1 MAQKL
6 EAGKQT
12 IKFIFAGIFAGV
24 ILAPVFIWFKEYLN
38 IQTLLFPVVFVVL
51 FYAFINRTKNYSFTY
66 FDLAFLILLLGE
78 IITTVF
84 SSYPENSLSSLTRF
98 VVVFFLYIFYK
109 ILLSKVKDRFW
120 ISALFFIFSS
130 LLLFI
135 TAGSFVSFYLKSR
148 LLDSHNLYG
157 LKNLYHPLSLI
168 KNGTLN
174 NVWASSLLLFIPFN
188 IVFLLKQ
195 KSRIGRMLVL
205 LVLALNV
212 FCIFVSFSRG
222 IYISLFVF
230 VVLLNVFAIRYFPF
244 KKIILYN
251 SIALLL
257 LLPSVVLVKDSFV
270 TAVSYNKTVSQKR
283 SSNGRKL
290 LWEHAIKE
298 LTDKPVFG
306 YGQRNFKLANE
317 NNPLVKEDIVFPN
330 RTNNTYFQILVER
343 GIFGLFYYA
352 LFFLLVSLLVFKNL
366 KRFKKDKKKLL
377 EIVVIYAGIIAFLSR
392 EFTFSSMLDN
402 DFVHFLS
409 FYLVISLTPY
419 DIVLKELNLSPRSG
433 KRILIAS
440 FLLVVFLVFLNGK
453 RTIMVFYNNQS
464 VDNYYQENLS
474 KSNKYLDKALS
485 FSRNDRM
492 LQKHKA
498 MILSKNSFHFEISEA
513 YEKLISFEGSDKDS
527 LALSLKHFLTAL
539 KKVPNDD
546 EILHNVAWLHFALN
560 EIDLAKKYVNRS
572 IELIPFNS
580 TYQVSSVLIHLQ
592 NSEIEESGNSLGK
605 ALRYSPSLLES
616 RFYKVFSSKYPEI
629 AERAKQIA
637 IKGLEDQIRDD
648 NSLILKARLARLLM
662 DDEPERAMEILREV
676 SIKLPNLNRPW
687 VYMAYLEN
695 ARGNA
700 TQTEAYF
707 NKALFYNKYD
717 ALAMLYVGNIYRS
730 AGNDKKAVQYYK
742 SALKQYKTQRMPAS
756 AHNAG
761 IDKMDNIPTLNFLND
776 LVYNLKPEPDATE
789 VFAYLAAF
797 HQEDEELNLYYK
809 NLSIK
814 YMGQVYKGQ
823 EIIR

>member
-6 EAGKQT
+6 GAGKQT
-12 IKFIFAGIFAGV
+12 NKFIFAGIFASV
-24 ILAPVFIWFKEYLN
+24 ILAPVFIWLKEYMS
-38 IQTLLFPVVFVVL
+38 IQTLLFPIVFMVL
-51 FYAFINRTKNYSFTY
+51 FYAFINLSKNYLFTY
-66 FDLAFLILLLGE
+66 FDLAFLILLFGE

-84 SSYPENSLSSLTRF
+84 SSYPDNSLSSLTRF
-98 VVVFFLYIFYK
+98 VVVFFLFIFYK
-109 ILLSKVKDRFW
+109 ILLSKVKERFW

-130 LLLFI
+130 LLLFV

-148 LLDSHNLYG
+148 LPESASLYE
-157 LKNLYHPLSLI
+157 LKHLYHPLSLL

-174 NVWASSLLLFIPFN
+174 NIWASSLLLFIPFN

-195 KSRIGRMLVL
+195 KRHIGRLVVL

-257 LLPSVVLVKDSFV
+257 LLPSAVLVKDSFV
-270 TAVSYNKTVSQKR
+270 TTISFQKTISQKR
-283 SSNGRKL
+283 SSEGRKL
-290 LWEHAIKE
+290 LWEHAIKK

-343 GIFGLFYYA
+343 GIFGLLYYA

-366 KRFKKDKKKLL
+366 KRFKKDKEKLL
-377 EIVVIYAGIIAFLSR
+377 EIVVIYAGIIAFLTR

-402 DFVHFLS
+402 DFVYFLS

-419 DIVLKELNLSPRSG
+419 DIVLKELNLSS
-433 KRILIAS
+433 KRAKSILLTS
-440 FLLVVFLVFLNGK
+440 FLLIVFLVFLNGK

-474 KSNKYLDKALS
+474 ESNKYMDKALP
-485 FSRNDRM
+485 FSGNDRL

-498 MILSKNSFHFEISEA
+498 MILSKNSFHIEISKN
-513 YEKLISFEGSDKDS
+513 YNKLISFEGSDKDS
-527 LALSLKHFLTAL
+527 LALSLNHFLTAL

-546 EILHNVAWLHFALN
+546 EILHNVAWLHFALD
-560 EIDLAKKYVNRS
+560 EIEEAKKYVNRS
-572 IELIPFNS
+572 IDLNPFNS
-580 TYQVSSVLIHLQ
+580 TYQVSSVLMLLQ
-592 NSEIEESGNSLGK
+592 NSELDECGKNLGK

-616 RFYKVFSSKYPEI
+616 RFYKVFSSRYPVI

-637 IKGLEDQIRDD
+637 IKGLEDQIKDD

-662 DDEPERAMEILREV
+662 VDEPERAMEILQEV
-676 SIKLPNLNRPW
+676 SSKLPNLNRPW

-695 ARGNA
+695 VRGNA
-700 TQTEAYF
+700 TKAETYF
-707 NKALFYNKYD
+707 NKALFYNRHD
-717 ALAMLYVGNIYRS
+717 ALAMIYTGNYYRAS
-730 AGNDKKAVQYYK
+730 GNDNKAVNYYK
-742 SALKQYKTQRMPAS
+742 SALKQYKPKRMPAS

-761 IDKMDNIPTLNFLND
+761 IDKMDNIPTMNFLND
-776 LVYNLKPEPDATE
+776 LVYNLKPEPNAAELFT
-789 VFAYLAAF
+789 YLAAY

-814 YMGQVYKGQ
+814 YMGQVYSGQ
-823 EIIR
+823 ELIR